1 VEEGVKERG
10 TESVKEGKV
19 EREINKKL
27 LAV

>member
-1 VEEGVKERG
+1 VEESVKERG
-10 TESVKEGKV
+10 TESAKEGKV